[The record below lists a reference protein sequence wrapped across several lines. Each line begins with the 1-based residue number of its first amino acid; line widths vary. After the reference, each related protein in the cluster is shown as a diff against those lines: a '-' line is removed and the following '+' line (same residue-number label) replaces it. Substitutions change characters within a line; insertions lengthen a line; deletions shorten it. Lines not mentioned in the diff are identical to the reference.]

1 MDWVYTARSQDD
13 VWAQR
18 NYRGRSEDA
27 LRNHAPV
34 DHGVGTVL
42 ACTAT
47 PWEKLD
53 FGDDARRKFV
63 PAQ

>member
-1 MDWVYTARSQDD
+1 MDGIKRAYMDRGHTARSRDD

-27 LRNHAPV
+27 LQNHAPV

-42 ACTAT
+42 ARLATALGSST
-47 PWEKLD
+47 
-53 FGDDARRKFV
+53 
-63 PAQ
+63 